1 MAGRLAEANPSL
13 QVLIIEAGKDNRDNP
28 LVRVPALFLHNLKPD
43 SGAVHLHISK
53 PSPHVSGR
61 CSTVESGRILG
72 GGSSVNLMMYT
83 RASASDYDDWQTEGW
98 TFDDLKPLLLKVTS
112 LCVPDVTS

>member
-1 MAGRLAEANPSL
+1 LTKANPSL

-28 LVRVPALFLHNLKPD
+28 LVQAPALFLHNLKPE
-43 SGAVHLHISK
+43 SKAAHFYTSK

-61 CSTVESGRILG
+61 QNTVASGEILG
-72 GGSSVNLMMYT
+72 GGSSINVMMYT
-83 RASASDYDDWQTEGW
+83 RASASDYDDWRTEGW

-112 LCVPDVTS
+112 LVYRDDGLD